1 MKIIGIICLFSL
13 LVLVGCPTE
22 ELPAPDTQLYLINNS
37 ESTIVYIF
45 KSTRNKNDTV
55 LWESMPWGNINDW
68 TLESGEVRIF
78 DWISGDVKR
87 TLENYHIHYYFFYA
101 DTISAFPWNII
112 RDEYKVAKRVT
123 ISSWEEI
130 EAMDFTV
137 EFP

>member
-1 MKIIGIICLFSL
+1 MKITVLICICSL
-13 LVLVGCPTE
+13 LFLVGCPTE
-22 ELPAPDTQLYLINNS
+22 ELPAPDTKLYLINNS

-55 LWESMPWGNINDW
+55 LWESMPWENINDW

-101 DTISAFPWNII
+101 DTISAFPWNVI

-123 ISSWEEI
+123 ISSWEEY
-130 EAMDFTV
+130 EAMDFTI